1 MFKKVSLL
9 AAAAALVLSACTID
23 PNTGE
28 QKVSNTAKIGLG
40 AAVTCGIVGAL
51 THGAKGARNSALACG
66 AVGAGVG
73 GYMDYQEKLL
83 RDKLANTQ
91 VEVNRQ
97 GDQIQLIMP
106 DNITF
111 ATNSATLSP
120 TVITALND
128 VANVLATYNETTIT
142 VAGHTDSTGNDSI
155 NQPLS
160 ERRALSVANHLVSR
174 GVASNRIRTIGYGSK
189 SPIASNSTAEGR
201 AKNRR
206 VEILINPQPVNQ

>member
-9 AAAAALVLSACTID
+9 AAAAALILSGCTID

-51 THGAKGARNSALACG
+51 THGGKGARNSALACG
-66 AVGAGVG
+66 AIGAGVG

-174 GVASNRIRTIGYGSK
+174 GVASSRIRTIGYGSK
-189 SPIASNSTAEGR
+189 SPIADNSTAAGR

-206 VEILINPQPVNQ
+206 VEILINPQPVSQ